1 MFIRTRT
8 RDFSRS
14 FRNSQQRRLQ
24 VPLADHAAVL
34 LESRE
39 YSVDLSW
46 PLGGNCEVAREIVT
60 FGAHV
65 SQPDLNPWMPRVSR

>member
-1 MFIRTRT
+1 VYNATTHEREFA
-8 RDFSRS
+8 DDA
-14 FRNSQQRRLQ
+14 
-24 VPLADHAAVL
+24 LARARAHAAVL